1 MLGKLPPKILAG
13 LLERSGAE
21 DPDVLVG
28 PEYGEDAAVVSVG
41 DRELVVSTDP
51 ISLAAERLG
60 TLGVHIAANDVA
72 ASGAR
77 PRWLT
82 NALFLPDD
90 DPGVLDAVADQ
101 MDAAASDLGVAI
113 VGGHSEYD
121 PGRDRPLVVLTCM
134 GTTDRHVPSGGA
146 RSGDRV
152 LLTKG
157 AGLEA
162 TAILATDFRGD
173 LAGLVPEATLDAA
186 AGFFDDISV
195 VPEAMA
201 LAEYATAMHDPTE
214 GGLVD
219 GLFEMASASE
229 TAFRVDPDA
238 VPVREETRALC
249 DAMGVDPFRVFGSGA
264 LAATVPEGDVDA
276 AVEAVEG
283 EGVEVAVIGEVVK
296 GGEDDAPLA
305 IGDEAFREPVRDEMY
320 GLWEGEA

>member
-1 MLGKLPPKILAG
+1 MLGKLPPEVLSG
-13 LLERSGAE
+13 LLEQSGAA

-28 PEYGEDAAVVSVG
+28 PKYGEDAAVVSVG

-51 ISLAAERLG
+51 ISLAAERVG
-60 TLGVHIAANDVA
+60 TLGVHVAANDVA

-90 DPGVLDAVADQ
+90 DPDVLDAVVDQ
-101 MDAAASDLGVAI
+101 LDAAASDLGVAV

-121 PGRDRPLVVLTCM
+121 PGRDRPLVVLTCF
-134 GTTDRHVPSGGA
+134 GVTDRHVPSGGA
-146 RSGDRV
+146 RPGDRV

-157 AGLEA
+157 AGVEA
-162 TAILATDFRGD
+162 TAILATDFRDD
-173 LAGLVPEATLDAA
+173 LSGRVPDATLDAA
-186 AGFFDDISV
+186 ASFFDDVSV
-195 VPEAMA
+195 VREAMA
-201 LAEYATAMHDPTE
+201 LADYATAMHDPTE

-229 TAFRVDPDA
+229 STFRVDPDA

-264 LAATVPEGDVDA
+264 LAATVPENEVEDA
-276 AVEAVEG
+276 VATVEA
-283 EGVEVAVIGEVVK
+283 EGVEVAVIGEVER
-296 GGEDDAPLA
+296 GDGDAPLVV
-305 IGDEAFREPVRDEMY
+305 GDEAFTEPVRDEMY
-320 GLWEGEA
+320 GLWEGEG